1 MSTIQHKYI
10 AAWDEFT
17 HVRPERREINQQNA
31 IKLHAPEKAVFLTID
46 NRWVTYDDLG
56 SDENKNRFMK
66 VYRHMFVKSSDEI

>member
-1 MSTIQHKYI
+1 MSTTQHKYI

-31 IKLHAPEKAVFLTID
+31 AKLHAPEKAVFLTVD

-56 SDENKNRFMK
+56 SDENKNRFMQ
-66 VYRHMFVKSSDEI
+66 VYRSMFVKSSDKT